1 MNPPQ
6 PGEPPHSL
14 LSFSLLETKCALKHS
29 QYTYPKMGKE
39 PPLISKAVI
48 STFF

>member
-14 LSFSLLETKCALKHS
+14 LETKYSLKHS
-29 QYTYPKMGKE
+29 QHTYPKMGKE
-39 PPLISKAVI
+39 PLLISKAVI